1 MLGLSV
7 KRFLIS
13 ILIFFNLISCVGG
26 KSNTY
31 LGYSKSGLI
40 KSYDTSKIRLR
51 HLEIV
56 NALRLE
62 RSLEALSYSNE
73 LNASASTHAMDIS
86 NQKRAWN
93 FGSDYSSPQERA
105 ELSGFVGI
113 VRGENVS
120 ETFAG
125 EFEVLQVWLK
135 NNLASKIMLD
145 PKATHIGLGW
155 FQEPSGTIWW
165 VQDIGQRR
173 VSQE

>member
-1 MLGLSV
+1 MQ
-7 KRFLIS
+7 KFL
-13 ILIFFNLISCVGG
+13 ILIFSCFILISCVGS
-26 KSNTY
+26 KANSY
-31 LGYSKSGLI
+31 LGFNTSGMI
-40 KSYDTSKIRLR
+40 KSFDSSKIRLR
-51 HLEIV
+51 HLDAV
-56 NALRLE
+56 NAVRHE
-62 RSLEALSYSNE
+62 RDLAELSFSNE
-73 LNASASTHAMDIS
+73 LNASATTHAMDIS

-105 ELSGFVGI
+105 ELSGFVGV

-125 EFEVLQVWLK
+125 EFEVLQVWLN

-165 VQDIGQRR
+165 VQEIGQR
-173 VSQE
+173 VD